1 MENVQA
7 ETDLEMLVEGNVL
20 SRQAS
25 RLMSIANALAVVLL
39 LIAVRTLSVGDWFN
53 STLVGIAFAVV
64 MYARRLNRRGMVD
77 LSVSLVLSVM
87 TLIVGISM
95 WNSQGLYSGAILAF
109 PALLVVAGT
118 VATRRLFWLLLGLML
133 GMVTLITGLAATGLK
148 VYQPAPIGLGRL
160 VVISCILVVS
170 ALAISLLMRDL
181 RCARTLLRQEMQRL
195 RSSEARLTHLTQH
208 DPLTDL
214 PNRQIIADLVQG
226 AIERARG
233 QGRQLA
239 LLFVDIDNFKSINDS
254 LGHAAGD
261 ELLQE
266 IAARL
271 KQAVREADTVSRQG
285 GDEFIMTLPDLDGQ
299 ETAIAVARR
308 MQEIVSQPII
318 LRDMPLVTSLSIGI
332 ALFPRD
338 GDDFA
343 SLLRKA
349 ELAMHRAKATGRNT
363 YCLFD
368 EQMNVNTHER
378 LSIEQDLRQALLRDE
393 FALHYQPIIELAGG
407 KLVGAEALLRWQ
419 HAEHG
424 LLAPDRFIDVAEQSG
439 LITHI
444 GEWVLNE
451 ACLEAARWQT
461 QGCAGLAV
469 SVNLSAVQFHRGN
482 LEASITQ
489 ALKAATLEPRLLEL
503 ELTES
508 MLLEKSDNFIQ
519 LLKRLKQLGV
529 KLSIDDFGTG
539 YSNLSYL
546 QRFQVDKLKIDKS
559 FVTNLSSNE
568 QNRAIVIAIIQ
579 MAHSLKLK
587 TTAEGIEH
595 EVVRRILGSLGCN
608 FGQGYLF
615 AKPMPAEDFLRHAK
629 QANVE
634 RVR

>member
-1 MENVQA
+1 MTKVRE
-7 ETDLEMLVEGNVL
+7 ETDFESVLQSNV
-20 SRQAS
+20 RTQQAD
-25 RLMSIANALAVVLL
+25 RLMLIANALALILL
-39 LIAVRTLSVGDWFN
+39 LIALRTVSSGDLFN
-53 STLVGIAFAVV
+53 SVLVAIAFAIV
-64 MYARRLNRRGMVD
+64 MFARRLNRRGQVD
-77 LSVSLVLSVM
+77 ASVTLVLVTLTLVVSL
-87 TLIVGISM
+87 SM
-95 WNSQGLYSGAILAF
+95 WCSQGLYSGAILAF

-118 VATRRLFWLLLGLML
+118 VATRPLFLALLGGML
-133 GMVTLITGLAATGLK
+133 GVVALISFTAITGLK
-148 VYQPAPIGLGRL
+148 VYQPAPMGPGRL
-160 VVISCILVVS
+160 LVVSCILIVS

-181 RCARTLLRQEMQRL
+181 RSARLLLQQEMRRL
-195 RSSEARLTHLTQH
+195 HSSEAKLTHLAHH

-214 PNRQIIADLVQG
+214 PNRQAIAMLVQG

-239 LLFVDIDNFKSINDS
+239 LLFVDIDNFKTINDS

-266 IAARL
+266 VARRL
-271 KQAVREADTVSRQG
+271 KQAVRGADTVSRQG

-299 ETAIAVARR
+299 DTAIAVARR
-308 MQEIVSQPII
+308 MQEIVSQPIL
-318 LRDMPLVTSLSIGI
+318 LRDMQLVTSLSIGM

-343 SLLRKA
+343 ALLRKA
-349 ELAMHRAKATGRNT
+349 ELAMQRAKSTGRNS

-368 EQMNVNTHER
+368 EQMNVDTHER
-378 LSIEQDLRQALLRDE
+378 LGIEQDLRQALARSE
-393 FALHYQPIIELAGG
+393 FALHFQPIRDLACN

-419 HAEHG
+419 HPERG
-424 LLAPDRFIDVAEQSG
+424 LLGPDLFIGVAEQSG
-439 LITHI
+439 LITEI

-451 ACLEAARWQT
+451 ACREAARWQSD
-461 QGCAGLAV
+461 GAAGLAV
-469 SVNLSAVQFHRGN
+469 SVNLSTVQLHRGN
-482 LEASITQ
+482 LEAIIAQ
-489 ALKAATLEPRLLEL
+489 ALKAAALMPALLEL

-508 MLLEKSDNFIQ
+508 MLLEKSESFIQ
-519 LLKRLKQLGV
+519 RLKSLKQLGV

-568 QNRAIVIAIIQ
+568 QNRAIVTAIIQ

-595 EVVRRILGSLGCN
+595 QVVQTILKSLGCN

-615 AKPMPAEDFLRHAK
+615 AKPMPADDFLRYA
-629 QANVE
+629 QGAA
-634 RVR
+634 R